1 MLNTIFQKKNFSTI
15 LIIILLALFLVVAFM
30 RYVKVNEGLS
40 VGTDDI
46 TADSTKKPNEE
57 KQIIQVIDVLG

>member
-40 VGTDDI
+40 VGADDI
-46 TADSTKKPNEE
+46 TVDSTKKPNEE